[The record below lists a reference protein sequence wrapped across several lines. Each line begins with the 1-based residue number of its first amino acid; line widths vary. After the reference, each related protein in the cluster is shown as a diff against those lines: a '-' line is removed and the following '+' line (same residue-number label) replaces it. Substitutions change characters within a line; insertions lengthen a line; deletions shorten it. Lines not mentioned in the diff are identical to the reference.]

1 MSVFEVGAGG
11 TLTNADNISDD
22 ATLPRL
28 CPRPDD
34 REVGGTAYLFVAG
47 IGDNGV
53 SVLAVGADG
62 ALTNVENVADDATL
76 NIDARRTW
84 NFDESGRHSGRW
96 GGGAASP
103 PRL

>member
-1 MSVFEVGAGG
+1 MSL
-11 TLTNADNISDD
+11 TLNIANRANVRDN
-22 ATLPRL
+22 ATLNLQGAFRTASA
-28 CPRPDD
+28 
-34 REVGGTAYLFVAG
+34 EVGGTAYLFVAG